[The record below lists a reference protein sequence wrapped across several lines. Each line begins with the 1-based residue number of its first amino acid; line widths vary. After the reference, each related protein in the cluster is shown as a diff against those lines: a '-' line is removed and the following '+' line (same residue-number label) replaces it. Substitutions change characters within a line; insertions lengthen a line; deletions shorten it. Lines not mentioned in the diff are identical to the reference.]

1 MKKEPDLR
9 LLLAQHKVPPAVGD
23 KAAEKHGLVVF
34 SVLEA
39 VDRRLGP
46 SRDAARGFGALE
58 FPGRKPGSYQPRAKP
73 WEHGAGFIPTQA
85 NGLPHSPDAVR
96 GFGAVEFRGR
106 KHG

>member
-9 LLLAQHKVPPAVGD
+9 ALLTQRKVPPAVGD
-23 KAAEKHGLVVF
+23 KAAEECGLV
-34 SVLEA
+34 EA

-73 WEHGAGFIPTQA
+73 WEHGARFIPTQA